1 MRKETKAMSDPLS
14 PDPDL
19 ERRVVAALHARGLL
33 RHRGWAARAL
43 AAFAAAAAL
52 FAVGYGTATW
62 RTRDTATPGPSFV
75 LLLTDEAAA
84 AASPAAVLDAR
95 VEEYRAWAVRLRGEG
110 RLVGAEKLKD
120 GVDVLG
126 TGRADGIHV
135 SGYFVIRAA
144 NREEALAVARTHPH
158 LRYGGAIA
166 LREVDPV

>member
-1 MRKETKAMSDPLS
+1 MSDPLS

-33 RHRGWAARAL
+33 RRRGWAARAL
-43 AAFAAAAAL
+43 AGFAAAAAL
-52 FAVGYGTATW
+52 FAAGFGTAAW
-62 RTRDTATPGPSFV
+62 RSRGTDASATTFV
-75 LLLTDEAAA
+75 LLLTDEDAAV
-84 AASPAAVLDAR
+84 ASPAALLQAR
-95 VEEYRAWAVRLRGEG
+95 VEEYRAWAVRLRAEG

-126 TGRADGIHV
+126 TGRADGIRV

-144 NREEALAVARTHPH
+144 NRDEALAVARTHPH